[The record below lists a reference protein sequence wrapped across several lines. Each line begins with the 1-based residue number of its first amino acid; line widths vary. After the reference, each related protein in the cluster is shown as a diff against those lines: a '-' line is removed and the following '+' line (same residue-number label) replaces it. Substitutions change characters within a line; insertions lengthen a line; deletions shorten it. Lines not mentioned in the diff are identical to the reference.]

1 MASKRK
7 AILTYMPPGRA
18 SFLKNCSTCS
28 SGRRGRSTVG
38 DAETYFRNL
47 NAEQHQKSH
56 WDTAVR
62 MFAIAMREPAYLR
75 GATLSLENALALD
88 RLIVRIQNGY
98 LQA

>member
-1 MASKRK
+1 M
-7 AILTYMPPGRA
+7 IVDYLTRETPLNIEIELVDG
-18 SFLKNCSTCS
+18 STIK
-28 SGRRGRSTVG
+28 TVG